1 MHKCI
6 GLFCVRKIE
15 NNMLE
20 KEKKMGIFEIIV
32 IILGS
37 VLGVLP
43 TLYLIVET
51 FIVLGQKIYRK
62 IKYNISLYD

>member
-6 GLFCVRKIE
+6 GLFCVHKIKNE
-15 NNMLE
+15 NKKGKM
-20 KEKKMGIFEIIV
+20 KMGIFEILV
-32 IILGS
+32 IIFGC
-37 VLGVLP
+37 VLGVVP
-43 TLYLIVET
+43 TLYLIVEA